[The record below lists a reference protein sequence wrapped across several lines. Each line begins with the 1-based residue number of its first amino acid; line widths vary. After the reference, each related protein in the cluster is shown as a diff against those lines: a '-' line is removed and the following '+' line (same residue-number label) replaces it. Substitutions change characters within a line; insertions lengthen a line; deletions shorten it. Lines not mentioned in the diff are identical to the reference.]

1 MGLTNC
7 QPYNIIILTKGKEV
21 INMKYNKRIEKMM
34 DMVIRK
40 CGFEAE
46 ETISFCR
53 MCENYPMVTI
63 EEMFLSI
70 MES

>member
-1 MGLTNC
+1 
-7 QPYNIIILTKGKEV
+7 
-21 INMKYNKRIEKMM
+21 MKYNKRVEKMM
-34 DMVIRK
+34 NMVIRK

-53 MCENYPMVTI
+53 MCENYPRVTI

>member
-1 MGLTNC
+1 
-7 QPYNIIILTKGKEV
+7 
-21 INMKYNKRIEKMM
+21 MKYNKKIEKMM

-40 CGFEAE
+40 CGFETE

-53 MCENYPMVTI
+53 ICESYPMVTI